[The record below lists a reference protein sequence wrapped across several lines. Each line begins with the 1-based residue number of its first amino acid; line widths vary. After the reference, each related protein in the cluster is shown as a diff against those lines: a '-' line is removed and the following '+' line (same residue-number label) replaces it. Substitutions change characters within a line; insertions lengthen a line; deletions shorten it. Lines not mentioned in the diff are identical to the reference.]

1 MKKSRRAQE
10 DIGFDAI
17 TIIPI
22 IFFVTFMFLS
32 YVFFANA
39 FFRQRTETAGAEAK
53 IYAERMIFAREC
65 LAYYSQE
72 TGRAYP
78 GVINSSIF
86 TTERLEG
93 CMNFSNPERAAAY
106 AELSFGADK
115 REAFYNKEKFEV
127 WKNLAG
133 IPGSGSYEK
142 YQMAVPVSVLD
153 AGKQESG
160 IINVTIVIPRG

>member
-17 TIIPI
+17 TIISI
-22 IFFVTFMFLS
+22 IFFVTFVFLS

-39 FFRQRTETAGAEAK
+39 FFRQRTETAEAEAK
-53 IYAERMIFAREC
+53 IYAERMVFAREC
-65 LAYYSQE
+65 FAYYSLE
-72 TGRAYP
+72 TGRTYP
-78 GVINSSIF
+78 GIIDASNF

-93 CMNFSNPERAAAY
+93 CMNFSNPERAAAA
-106 AELSFGADK
+106 AELAFGTNN

-142 YQMAVPVSVLD
+142 YQMVVPVSVFD
-153 AGKQESG
+153 AGKQQGG
-160 IINVTIVIPRG
+160 IINITVVVPRG